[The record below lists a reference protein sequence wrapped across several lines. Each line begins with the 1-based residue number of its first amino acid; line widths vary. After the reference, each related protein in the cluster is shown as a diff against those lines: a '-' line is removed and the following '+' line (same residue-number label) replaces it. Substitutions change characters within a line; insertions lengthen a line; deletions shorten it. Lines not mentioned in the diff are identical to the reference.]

1 MIFSPEQQIHSSN
14 LQILKIIF
22 SPDQNFYASENTLF
36 KRELQKKSFFFKK
49 RCSSMEFLIYL

>member
-36 KRELQKKSFFFKK
+36 KRELQKKVFFKK